1 MIKYEYLREMMIVS
15 NVFLIPGTIISG
27 NEALE
32 KASDYFKKSGCKSLI
47 VTDKIMVDIGNV
59 QKLINILDQQGIA
72 YELFAEINS
81 EPTDKMVYDGVNAY
95 KTNKCD
101 FLIAIGGGSPIDTMK
116 AIGVMLTNP
125 GKLAD
130 YMGKE
135 ITALPPAL
143 IAIPTTAGTGSEAT
157 QYTIISDIQTEVKML
172 LRGAV
177 LLPALA
183 IVDPDLTATSPPQVT
198 AATGIDALTHAIEAY
213 TSKKNQPMSDTFA
226 ISAVKRIFK
235 NLLKAYTNGKDME
248 ARTEMSIA
256 ALEAGIAFNN
266 SSVTIVHGMSR
277 PIGALFHVP
286 HGLSNAI
293 LLYECLK
300 FSLHGTP
307 ERFCELA
314 KAIGIHEKGMNDL
327 EGGQA
332 FITEVEKLCKAL
344 QVKSLAEIGVDKKRF
359 FDHLDKMA
367 EDALTSGS
375 PQNTIRD
382 VGKADIVNI
391 YKALWN

>member
-1 MIKYEYLREMMIVS
+1 MS

-27 NEALE
+27 NGALE
-32 KASDYFKKSGCKSLI
+32 KAGSYFRKAGNKALI
-47 VTDKIMVDIGNV
+47 VTDNIMVTIGNV
-59 QKLINILDQQGIA
+59 QKLSNILDQQEIA

-81 EPTDKMVYDGVNAY
+81 EPTDKMVYEGV
-95 KTNKCD
+95 KTYQANKCD
-101 FLIAIGGGSPIDTMK
+101 FLIALGGGSPIDTMK
-116 AIGVMLTNP
+116 AIGLMLTNP

-130 YMGKE
+130 HMGKE
-135 ITALPPAL
+135 ITAQLPKL

-157 QYTIISDIQTEVKML
+157 QYTIISDTQSEVKML
-172 LRGAV
+172 LKGAA

-183 IVDPDLTATSPPQVT
+183 IVDPDLTITSPPPVT

-235 NLLKAYTNGKDME
+235 NLLTAYTNGKDVE

-293 LLYECLK
+293 LLCECLK
-300 FSLHGTP
+300 FAVRGIP

-314 KAIGIHEKGMNDL
+314 KAIGIYEKSMNDMQ
-327 EGGQA
+327 GGQA
-332 FITEVEKLCKAL
+332 FIKEVENLCKAL
-344 QVKSLAEIGVDKKRF
+344 NVKTLQEFGIDKVRF
-359 FDHLDKMA
+359 FNHLDKMA
-367 EDALTSGS
+367 EDALESGS

-382 VGKADIVNI
+382 ASKEDIINI